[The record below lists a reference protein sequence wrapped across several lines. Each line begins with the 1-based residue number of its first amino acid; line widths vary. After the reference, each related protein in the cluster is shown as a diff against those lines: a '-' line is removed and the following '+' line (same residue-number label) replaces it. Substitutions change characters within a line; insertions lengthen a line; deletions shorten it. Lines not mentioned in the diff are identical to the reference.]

1 MATNPKP
8 SEAMKP
14 PLPQAQPEHENPAL
28 WVDLHGDALLR
39 YAVGRVANREVA
51 EDIVQEVF
59 LAAFRNRHQFDGKS
73 SLRTWLIAI
82 LRRKLIDHYRKSS
95 REPKLAPQGAE
106 PGDDAFSPGDK
117 WKTAP
122 AAWNAAPD
130 QLAENKEFW
139 GVVHACLA
147 KLPEHLH
154 DAFRLRELQQTPT
167 DEASELLGVSQKN
180 LAVRLHR
187 ARLLLRDC
195 LEKRW
200 LRAELEGAL

>member
-1 MATNPKP
+1 
-8 SEAMKP
+8 MKP
-14 PLPQAQPEHENPAL
+14 PTPETVEEHENPTL
-28 WVDLHGDALLR
+28 WVDRHGDALLR

-59 LAAFRNRHQFDGKS
+59 LAAFRNRGQFDGKS

-82 LRRKLIDHYRKSS
+82 LRRKLIDHYRKTS
-95 REPKLAPQGAE
+95 REPKLASQGGE
-106 PGDDAFSPGDK
+106 PGEDLFSTDGH
-117 WKTAP
+117 WKSAP
-122 AAWNAAPD
+122 TPWHAAPD

-147 KLPEHLH
+147 KLPTHLH
-154 DAFRLRELQQTPT
+154 DAFRTRELLQTPT
-167 DEASELLGVSQKN
+167 DEASELLGVSPKN

-200 LRAELEGAL
+200 LQAGLEGAL